1 MISKL
6 ILLIIGIIIVISI
19 CNAYEDCDC
28 SKSVKNSTLPDL
40 IISVKV
46 EGFNLSFAEA
56 ITILPEEK
64 DIF

>member
-28 SKSVKNSTLPDL
+28 SKSVENSTLPDL

-46 EGFNLSFAEA
+46 EGFNLSFAED